1 MKAQTIHLSQPPL
14 MSWNILIILI
24 SVASFIA
31 LTGFTGFT
39 GFTSSFAAV
48 SPAPTL
54 ESGADE
60 GAGAPD
66 TRWPGA
72 DAEPPGKCPQCG
84 VVAALRE
91 IVPADTDGA
100 GARPGSVQ
108 KTRQQEVTVRM
119 RDGSHRVFREAS
131 PSTWRVGERMI
142 IIDKDLLA
150 GA

>member
-1 MKAQTIHLSQPPL
+1 MKTQTIHLSQPPL
-14 MSWNILIILI
+14 VSWRILIILI

-39 GFTSSFAAV
+39 SSFAAV

-54 ESGADE
+54 ANGADVD
-60 GAGAPD
+60 AGAPD

-72 DAEPPGKCPQCG
+72 DAESAEKCPQCG
-84 VVAALRE
+84 VVAAMRE
-91 IVPADTDGA
+91 IVTADADASGA
-100 GARPGSVQ
+100 QPGSVQ
-108 KTRQQEVTVRM
+108 KKLTRQQEVTVRM
-119 RDGSHRVFREAS
+119 RDGSHHVFREAS

-142 IIDKDLLA
+142 IIDRDLHA

>member
-1 MKAQTIHLSQPPL
+1 MKAQTIHLLPPPL

-39 GFTSSFAAV
+39 SSSAAV

-54 ESGADE
+54 ANGADE

-72 DAEPPGKCPQCG
+72 DAKPAGKCPQCG
-84 VVAALRE
+84 VVAAMRE
-91 IVPADTDGA
+91 IVPADTDAA
-100 GARPGSVQ
+100 GAQPGSVHKQ
-108 KTRQQEVTVRM
+108 LTRQQEVTVRM
-119 RDGSHRVFREAS
+119 RDGSHRVFREAG

-142 IIDKDLLA
+142 IIDRDLHA